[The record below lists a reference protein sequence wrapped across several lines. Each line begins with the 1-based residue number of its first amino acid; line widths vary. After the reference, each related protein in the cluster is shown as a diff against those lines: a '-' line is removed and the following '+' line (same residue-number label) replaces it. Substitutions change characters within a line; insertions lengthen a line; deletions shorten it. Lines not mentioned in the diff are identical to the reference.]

1 MRVLVT
7 RAAERAQPL
16 VDALRNAGFE
26 PVECPLIETEPIG
39 DGPIDIRDYDWV
51 IVTSAAG
58 VEQLARRHIG
68 ALPRVAAIGPATAD
82 ALRRHGLPVDF
93 VPRTSTQEG
102 LVEEFPRPVGR
113 ALFVGAEG
121 ARDVI
126 ASELPAEVRAVYR
139 TRKLRPDP
147 LPEGDVALLASPS
160 AAEAFAELAAGIP
173 VVTIGPQT
181 TKAALDVGLNV
192 ISRAETPDTNALVN
206 ALHDAT
212 T

>member
-16 VDALRNAGFE
+16 VAALRNAGFE
-26 PVECPLIETEPIG
+26 PVECPLIETEPID
-39 DGPIDIRDYDWV
+39 DGPIDVRDYDWV

-58 VEQLARRHIG
+58 VEQLARRHAG
-68 ALPRVAAIGPATAD
+68 ELPRVAAIGQATAD
-82 ALRRHGLPVDF
+82 ALRQHGLPVDF
-93 VPRTSTQEG
+93 VPQTSTQEG

-113 ALFVGAEG
+113 ALFVGAEA

-126 ASELPAEVRAVYR
+126 ASELPAEARVVYR

-147 LPEGDVALLASPS
+147 PPQADVALVASPS
-160 AAEAFAELAAGIP
+160 AAEAFAELSAGIP

-181 TKAALDVGLNV
+181 TEAALGVGLDV
-192 ISRAETPDTNALVN
+192 IAEADTPDTDALVN
-206 ALHDAT
+206 ALRDAT

>member
-7 RAAERAQPL
+7 RAADRAQPL
-16 VDALRNAGFE
+16 IDALRDAGFE
-26 PVECPLIETEPIG
+26 PVECPLIETEPID
-39 DGPIDIRDYDWV
+39 DGPIDVHDYDWV

-58 VEQLARRHIG
+58 VEELSRRRVG

-93 VPRTSTQEG
+93 VPTTFTQEG

-113 ALFVGAEG
+113 ALFVGAEA

-126 ASELPAEVRAVYR
+126 ASELPADARAVYR

-147 LPEGDVALLASPS
+147 LPDADVALLASPS
-160 AAEAFAELAAGIP
+160 AAEAFAQLAVGIP

-181 TKAALDVGLNV
+181 TQAALDVGLDV
-192 ISRAETPDTNALVN
+192 IARAETPDTNALVN
-206 ALHDAT
+206 ALQDAT